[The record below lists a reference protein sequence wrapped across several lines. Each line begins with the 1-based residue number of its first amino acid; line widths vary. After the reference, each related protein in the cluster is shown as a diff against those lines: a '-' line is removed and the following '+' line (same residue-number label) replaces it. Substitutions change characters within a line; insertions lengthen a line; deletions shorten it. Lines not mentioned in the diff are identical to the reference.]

1 MKVLIIGGTGLMS
14 TEITTQLLGR
24 GDEVWHFNRGQT
36 PARYS
41 GAVKTI
47 RGDRWQYPAF
57 ESALAGLRF
66 DAVID
71 MVAFHPDN
79 TRAVLKALR
88 GRMGQLRREP

>member
-41 GAVKTI
+41 GAV
-47 RGDRWQYPAF
+47 
-57 ESALAGLRF
+57 
-66 DAVID
+66 ID

-88 GRMGQLRREP
+88 GRMGQLRRES